1 MESTAPQVYK
11 SNALVEASYRLS
23 LYEQRIILAA
33 IAQVRHDESV
43 SDQVRYRVS
52 AQEIAEQTD
61 TQLATAYQNLR
72 AAAERL
78 FERRAT
84 IYEQPNGGEPDEV
97 ITRWVQAVVY
107 KRSEGAVEI
116 RFANEMLPYLTQLT
130 EQFTR
135 YALSDVAKMTSGY
148 AIRFYELI
156 VQWRGTE
163 KNGKGERLIEIEWLR
178 EALQLEDK
186 FKLIGDLKR
195 WVIEPS
201 IKQINEHTPLRAE
214 WEQRKTGRKITHI
227 LLTWREKPKPKSAQE
242 NENAKPKR
250 LTRSYIEQNARPG
263 ETWEDAKN
271 RLDKERRLVKQ

>member
-1 MESTAPQVYK
+1 MIMERTEAKVYK
-11 SNALVEASYRLS
+11 SNALVEASFRLS
-23 LYEQRIILAA
+23 LYEQRIILAC
-33 IAQVRHDESV
+33 IAKVRHDEAV

-84 IYEQPNGGEPDEV
+84 IYEKPNGGEPDELV
-97 ITRWVQAVVY
+97 TRWVQAVVY
-107 KRSEGAVEI
+107 KKKEGTVEI
-116 RFANEMLPYLTQLT
+116 RFATEMLPYLAQLT
-130 EQFTR
+130 ERFTH

-156 VQWRGTE
+156 AQWRGTE
-163 KNGKGERLIEIEWLR
+163 KHGKGERLIEIEWLR
-178 EALQLEDK
+178 QALQLEDK

-201 IKQINEHTPLRAE
+201 IKQINEHTHLKAE

-227 LLTWREKPKPKSAQE
+227 LLKWREKPKPKSEKEAA
-242 NENAKPKR
+242 NPLW
-250 LTRSYIEQNARPG
+250 LTRAVIEREARPG
-263 ETWEDAKN
+263 ETWEKAKE
-271 RLDKERRLVKQ
+271 RLEKERR